1 MKKILQ
7 NINLTFTTY
16 KFFLRIRL
24 LLLYVLNFGFCKT
37 ATVLNDEQT
46 IQKIITENLSVSRF
60 GDGELVY
67 IFGFNHAWQRTE
79 TELIDGLRGIFKL
92 PEKKLLVCVPDFLLN
107 DRITR
112 VGLNSDGWR
121 SPKFALRTLIQSR
134 QQFGSAFAFRPK
146 NCELGSNPLDQLQK
160 FVEYLRLRNIIYLG
174 TNDSYKKYISPRQII
189 DSISKTNS
197 FSEYE
202 HIIKTIKVA
211 SANYENPIVIASC
224 GITASL
230 LCSDL
235 SSLGIQ
241 AIDIGSFFDQYT
253 KLLEC
258 ANTS

>member
-7 NINLTFTTY
+7 NINLISTTY
-16 KFFLRIRL
+16 NLFLRVRL

-37 ATVLNDEQT
+37 ATVLNDRQT
-46 IQKIITENLSVSRF
+46 IQKIIAENLSVSRF

-67 IFGFNHAWQRTE
+67 IFGFNHVWQRKE
-79 TELIDGLRGIFKL
+79 RQLLNGLRGIFKL
-92 PEKKLLVCVPDFLLN
+92 SQKKLLVCVPDFLLD
-107 DRITR
+107 DRIKR
-112 VGLNSDGWR
+112 VGLNSNGWK
-121 SPKFALRTLIQSR
+121 SPKFALRALIQSR
-134 QQFGSAFAFRPK
+134 QSFGSAFAFRPN
-146 NCELGSNPLDQLQK
+146 NCELDSNPLDQLQK

-174 TNDSYKKYISPRQII
+174 TNDSYKKHICPCLIV
-189 DSISKTNS
+189 DGISKTNS
-197 FSEYE
+197 FSEYD

-211 SANYENPIVIASC
+211 SVNYENPIVLASC